1 MTNTKRRKIT
11 LAHFFRW
18 REYSGFLLELPKSF
32 SLSESELK
40 EVLDK
45 LNTAFRANQK
55 HCIGDICVRAEIEK
69 KIGKYNNKIYE
80 YEADKYTIINGADLV
95 WVVVFLGFYFGQRRF
110 GAAELFFE
118 VWRNMLR
125 ISIILPTQKDDEVL
139 LEKFM
144 RHIDYP
150 NFIGMR
156 LGEYAHSLGISDK
169 ITNPLNLM
177 ESWFDS
183 AFGDEWEFSCD
194 DGDDD
199 GNDDSFRRFAEFVYA
214 NVVFEVVEN
223 M

>member
-1 MTNTKRRKIT
+1 MTNTKRRQIT
-11 LAHFFRW
+11 LAQFFRW
-18 REYSGFLLELPKSF
+18 REYSGFLLELPKPF
-32 SLSESELK
+32 GLSESKLK
-40 EVLDK
+40 EVLDE

-55 HCIGDICVRAEIEK
+55 HCIGDIEAIATLENR
-69 KIGKYNNKIYE
+69 
-80 YEADKYTIINGADLV
+80 ADKYTIINGADLV

-118 VWRNMLR
+118 VWRNMLW
-125 ISIILPTQKDDEVL
+125 ISIILPTQKDDEIL

-144 RHIDYP
+144 KHINYP

-156 LGEYAHSLGISDK
+156 LGKYAHSLGISDK
-169 ITNPLNLM
+169 ITNPLNAM

-194 DGDDD
+194 DGYGD
-199 GNDDSFRRFAEFVYA
+199 DDSFRRFAEFVYA

-223 M
+223 V